1 MKRTSASSP
10 ALLRKKKQILKR
22 MHKEKMR
29 KIKLKNWMKSA
40 RPGSIEV

>member
-22 MHKEKMR
+22 IHKEKMR
-29 KIKLKNWMKSA
+29 KIRLKKYMYK
-40 RPGSIEV
+40 REKG